1 MGDEMNQKVALR
13 YAVIQFM
20 PYIETREFANVGVVA
35 VCPNTGYFDYKLIT
49 KYQRLTKFFR
59 ELKAQQCKASLKFFE
74 QELLNIKNLFANE
87 RMPAEVARSIFDTL
101 TRDREAIVRTS
112 NISVRMV
119 ANEAQALNQL
129 FDYYVNHNFVEE
141 NNEQRLTDRVTALVK
156 SFELDHPF
164 HRGEIGNEDFKISFP
179 LIQRDDN
186 REPHKIIKPLY
197 LGPESKQIYEK
208 SDSWMGKIVRLKRLN
223 FLKNTTNILF
233 AFEKPQEL
241 NKSQERALKCV
252 LQDMKDNNIQVAD
265 YQNQEQ
271 IYAFSTQCIY

>member
-1 MGDEMNQKVALR
+1 MGGKMNQKVALR

-20 PYIETREFANVGVVA
+20 PYIETREFANVGVIA
-35 VCPNTGYFDYKLIT
+35 VCPKTGYFDYKLIS
-49 KYQRLTKFFR
+49 KYQRLTRFFR
-59 ELKAQQCKASLKFFE
+59 ELKVQQCKASLKFFE
-74 QELLNIKNLFANE
+74 EELSSIKDLFVNE
-87 RMPAEVARSIFDTL
+87 RISAKMAREIFDTL
-101 TRDREAIVRTS
+101 TRDREAIVQTS

-119 ANEAQALNQL
+119 TNEAQALNQL

-156 SFELDHPF
+156 SFELVHPF

-186 REPHKIIKPLY
+186 RVPHKIIKPLY
-197 LGPESKQIYEK
+197 LGSESKQIYEK

-223 FLKNTTNILF
+223 FLKEATDILF
-233 AFEKPQEL
+233 AFEKPQKL

-252 LQDMKDNNIQVAD
+252 LEDMKNNNIQVAD

-271 IYAFSTQCIY
+271 IYEFATQGI